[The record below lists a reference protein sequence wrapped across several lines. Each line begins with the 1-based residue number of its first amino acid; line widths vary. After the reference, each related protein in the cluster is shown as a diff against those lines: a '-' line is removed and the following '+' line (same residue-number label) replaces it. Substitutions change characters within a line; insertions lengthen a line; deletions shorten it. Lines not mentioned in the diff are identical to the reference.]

1 MTVKI
6 GSVTEAE
13 ALLEGIDAAV
23 FDLDDTLYPEKDYV
37 RSGFEA
43 AASLFPDKPDAA
55 AFSARL
61 GRRKRCVFTAPIFR
75 ISVSIPECVKC
86 SRAFTAG
93 KNSD

>member
-43 AASLFPDKPDAA
+43 AASLFPDREVVTLQSREVLIGGGNFHCITQQIPK
-55 AFSARL
+55 
-61 GRRKRCVFTAPIFR
+61 AP
-75 ISVSIPECVKC
+75 ETEK
-86 SRAFTAG
+86 
-93 KNSD
+93 